1 MLTIRSLALIA
12 LLALPLVA
20 ADDSPAVI
28 QARQD
33 LERLREQVQAGLAPA
48 SKLVEAQ
55 ASIDDALDAA
65 ILNRT
70 LYGHLDIEKLSPWEA
85 DEMVNAATRRVARAQ
100 KKVDNATGLIAYGVA
115 APRFADDSKAELAHR
130 QMALSEAKSRAELLM
145 QIVAIARTETAPA
158 ASENLTGIWK
168 PREFVDGD
176 HLLGPE
182 EIRDITLSFEN
193 QFHEPLPVSAR
204 GMTEV
209 HRTLGFDHT
218 GRIDVAVTPDSPEG
232 QWLRKFLESKNIP
245 YYAFRVAIPGKATG
259 AHIHIGPGST
269 RLRTTD

>member
-1 MLTIRSLALIA
+1 MHHTRLLPLI
-12 LLALPLVA
+12 LLAFFPLTA
-20 ADDSPAVI
+20 ADDPSPVD
-28 QARQD
+28 QARQN
-33 LERLREQVQAGLAPA
+33 LEKLRAEVKAGLQPA
-48 SKLVEAQ
+48 AKLVEAQ
-55 ASIDDALDAA
+55 EAIDDALDAA
-65 ILNRT
+65 VLDRT
-70 LYGHLDIEKLSPWEA
+70 LYGRLEIEDLSPSQA

-100 KKVDNATGLIAYGVA
+100 KKVDSAAELIARGVA
-115 APRFADDSKAELAHR
+115 AAHFADDLRAELAR
-130 QMALSEAKSRAELLM
+130 RETALTEAQSRAELLR
-145 QIVAIARTETAPA
+145 QAVAVARAETAPA
-158 ASENLTGIWK
+158 TEKLTGIWK
-168 PREFVDGD
+168 PREFVEGD

-182 EIRDITLSFEN
+182 EIREITLSFEK

-209 HRTLGFDHT
+209 HRALGFDHT

-269 RLRTTD
+269 RLHTTD